1 MDISMNGME
10 FIVRISIAHVEYCCI
25 RTPTE
30 RCARSET
37 AFDEKQGVVSE
48 TQGVSVYVLL

>member
-1 MDISMNGME
+1 MNEME